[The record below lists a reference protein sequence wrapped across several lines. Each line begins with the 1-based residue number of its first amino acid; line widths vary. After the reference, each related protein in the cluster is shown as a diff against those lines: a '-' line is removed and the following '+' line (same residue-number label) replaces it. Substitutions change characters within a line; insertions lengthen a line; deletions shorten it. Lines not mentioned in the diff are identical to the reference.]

1 MSTSWQQCNAP
12 EQRRTDVR
20 VKDLLLH
27 AGLAAATLLCMVMVP
42 QPCGAQRTKP
52 TAIRRAAL
60 QVGGGYS
67 IARPDYSQGTFQGGS
82 VYATFDFSSHLGVE
96 FMFHQVNTRQHDQ
109 ISERTYELG
118 PRYVLHYRAAEP
130 FVRVTYG
137 RGVFN
142 YPDSVA
148 NLAYNMFTVAGG
160 ADIRLSRHVY
170 ARGEY
175 EVQRWFDFPPNGL
188 QPTVVTVGAAYR
200 F

>member
-1 MSTSWQQCNAP
+1 MSSP
-12 EQRRTDVR
+12 SSVGRDSVR
-20 VKDLLLH
+20 LSRHVRLYGLLC
-27 AGLAAATLLCMVMVP
+27 AAAVLIASACS
-42 QPCGAQRTKP
+42 AQQTTP
-52 TAIRRAAL
+52 TAIRRASIQA
-60 QVGGGYS
+60 GGGFA
-67 IARPDYSQGTFQGGS
+67 IAGSDYSQDAFLGGS

-96 FMFHQVNTRQHDQ
+96 FMFHQVNTRHDDQ

-118 PRYVLHYRAAEP
+118 PRYVLHYGAVEP
-130 FVRVTYG
+130 FVRAAYG

-142 YPDSVA
+142 YPNSVA

-160 ADIRLSRHVY
+160 ADIRLTRHVY

-188 QPTVVTVGAAYR
+188 QPTVVTVGGAYR